1 MNLEIFLPVMERS
14 ALFRGMQR
22 DEIQKLLACLAPQ
35 MEKFAKDEFVLRV
48 GENTDRLCMVLE
60 GNVQIIRED
69 FWGNRNIIA
78 QAVPGQIFAETYAL
92 AGDMLEVS
100 VLAGAPAAVLF
111 LEVRRALEACAEI
124 CPFHGRLI
132 RNLLSAMAEQNLQLN
147 EKLAHISQRTTR
159 QKLLSYL
166 SAESRRQGSDSF
178 CIPFNRQQLAD
189 YLSVE
194 RSAMSAE
201 LGRMRAEGLLQC
213 RKNAF
218 TLHKPG

>member
-132 RNLLSAMAEQNLQLN
+132 RNLLSAMAEKNLQLN

-213 RKNAF
+213 RKM
-218 TLHKPG
+218 